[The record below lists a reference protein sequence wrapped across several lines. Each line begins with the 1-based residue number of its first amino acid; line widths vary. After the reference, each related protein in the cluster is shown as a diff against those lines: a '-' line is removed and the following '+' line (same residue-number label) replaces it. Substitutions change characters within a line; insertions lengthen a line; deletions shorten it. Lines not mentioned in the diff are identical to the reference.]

1 MERSGRLFS
10 ECASE
15 IWTTDELSTSTVSPN
30 VVLQSTATSEFEHN
44 HYDALD
50 VVEASEAYQVPSV
63 TITHIGVP
71 DESMGTMQFALGNG
85 LSSQVVQHVTSEET
99 ARILPANTVLAVKI
113 FIARPV
119 FGSSSAA
126 RESRSDVYATIVRE
140 IKVIGHPL
148 LRGHENIAQLRF
160 IAWSEKQPFPMLA
173 MELGNYGTLDHII
186 CSRGSDS
193 SLSSRQKQH
202 ITLNI
207 AVGLRAIH
215 QVGFIHGDL
224 KPENIIV
231 MNHANPKRGVIAKLL
246 DFGGSSDDTQS
257 GPAHVTPLWCAPEVE
272 SGRKDVDWAKCD
284 IYSYGLVVASLWG
297 RDASDQLYSVEGL
310 NNQLQASVLSRFTGN
325 TPTTSETDLMTRVRR
340 MQSSDWR
347 DTNSLV
353 SVLRNQLVTKLPSND
368 LDVPHLVGIIL
379 STLHANSNMR
389 PTAPEL
395 VDMFQPSF
403 NRLRRNIPR
412 DKLVED
418 EEYEEEVEEEE
429 DEEGK
434 KEEKED
440 EVRSGFKKKA
450 NQVRGLRSKYSVFA
464 DSEQIDSISEEDH
477 EEKDSRID
485 IGNRTSGDHIIQGS
499 SLLTHTLPRVLAW
512 LYSGAARKKKRRRHT
527 YRLQRPKNPDGS
539 RSRAEN
545 GLAVKHMQPTGE
557 EVGKKEEPIKGVTG
571 AEEPEVDRASDGNL
585 DKSVVKETAH
595 EKVAAFDKVDIWDI
609 GVHVSSWWT
618 NKSRYYLSFIYRQ
631 HVAALDDIPDP
642 VEYVRALNIEDVT
655 ISIPKDQS
663 SMDFLCEL
671 RRKTTRWMSKVFPEV
686 TSGSIPIRYQRRG
699 VHAFYLAMSN
709 IIGLAAPRNQTLG
722 AAWMAVAAIQGH
734 DKAMSLCPHMIPGNK
749 LEPWAPSRLFLCLD
763 ALGGLRGAVDRLA
776 RRWPDH
782 WAMIQQLR
790 RQRSHL
796 CQQDGFYF
804 KSDCRRAVLQRYED
818 AATVEELEEGQ
829 FTTFTGA
836 LMAGT
841 VSDVRS
847 LLEGVIQN
855 TSHPQ
860 DASDMVPI
868 LLNWLPF
875 SGLPDH
881 EASELVPLAYEAG
894 AQLDIRGEIQTT
906 HLGIKHAN
914 MSPISGSILKGR
926 PLVALA
932 IIALHEKLDEPIEDF
947 QASLYF
953 ASSFLFHEIVRRM
966 LQLHREKPWL
976 CFEGSRRWKRKTK
989 TLSSILR
996 FSMLKRGGHQ
1006 IVEAER
1012 FAIHGES
1019 FASAK
1024 KETERL
1030 LLESGAEPERTTVEK
1045 AIFHDET
1052 DSLRLIVGHL
1062 GPSKLFRHLRTT
1074 SFQLGRLCIELGAMN
1089 CFTYLLT
1096 QNFIRTTEGGDG
1108 GKLVHFAADRVPEK
1122 RDFLSALLKH
1132 GADIM
1137 TTDAR
1142 GHTTLHLAMLRRDVV
1157 AVDMLSQH
1165 CSEEQLAD
1173 LLSRH
1178 PSTGRSIFS
1187 DLILI
1192 QSPYLG
1198 IPFEGLQW
1206 LANRGGVHYYGAS
1219 AESWDWPVW
1228 HNIVDRPRP
1237 TTRTAQLSQAKLVA
1251 FLLGL
1256 ETFSERMQTEMCT
1269 PCQELI
1275 LHHAA
1280 WNGHVDIVRLLLQHN
1295 FDVNAVS
1302 ENPGWAKRDLTPTM
1316 TVLELVWT
1324 RLRSGD
1330 VPAVIQAAG
1339 RLEVIKWHE
1348 SLSEV
1353 VDLLVAA
1360 GARSSTFYWDRRW
1373 AVQLEVLDRQPLGS
1387 TILFNRG
1394 EAIIGSWPEPLPSA
1408 ARLAGDGRPKAA
1420 KKWTDR
1426 KYQLIPYFDSKSR
1439 QLNRRSEAGQEEARD
1454 ASDCDSSTESVE
1466 DGERNLPL
1474 LFWPKKQPPRETTR
1488 ALFLGG
1494 KRTPKMAGE
1503 SRETLE
1509 VALAQMPRWV
1519 RTDYVEGTTTP
1530 LHIAALR
1537 NDTDTLK
1544 ILLESEN
1551 VPIDIEDELGFTALC
1566 LAASEGHEAAV
1577 RLLFQSGAALVKPL
1591 PTEDSKK
1598 VEPLHCCVLL
1608 PFSKPSMIELLLKLG
1623 ADPNSKTA
1631 AVKNSRS
1638 FTVLTG
1644 CLIVSD
1650 RPDIVQTLINGG
1662 ANLDPFQEP
1671 EWNALASAIT
1681 YNRLKSLRVLLSAS
1695 TTPWRGPYGINLVQF
1710 AARYAQHGDS
1720 AVKFLLDFVAEHPES
1735 PHSAGLELDA
1745 VDNFKM
1751 NALSY
1756 AAHAGNLAAV
1766 ELLLARGAN
1775 VNAVLRKG
1783 WTALFWAARRGNPQI
1798 VRALLTKGANVH
1810 AMDEEGSQ
1818 PLTSVL
1824 NKKRT
1829 KDMDKVALILL
1840 EHNASFNGAITV
1852 KQLPKALSWAA
1863 MSGRLDCI
1871 RMLLDRGANVNRCS
1885 SNAGCAVLLSASEH
1899 GQLDAVRLLLER
1911 GADILAVDKNGR
1923 SAMFLAMDSG
1933 HRDVVNLLAT
1943 RGADLNSRTE
1953 NGGTA
1958 LFWAA
1963 SNGFLDTGK
1972 LLVERGQDVN
1982 AVDGEGETALF
1993 AAALKGHGGVV
2004 NFLLDRGADVNHR
2017 NKNASTVII
2026 RVVDCIAQNTRLPT
2040 NLGRE
2045 AGEVA
2050 ALSQALLDT
2059 LGILVSRGADMAV
2072 LNEFRYFKIEHEGKT
2087 EISRD
2092 RIADGKCVFSTWSS
2106 DEEIEA
2112 MGVEWDPLNGVDA
2125 A

>member
-15 IWTTDELSTSTVSPN
+15 IWTTDEPSTSTVSPN
-30 VVLQSTATSEFEHN
+30 VVSRTTATSELEHE

-63 TITHIGVP
+63 SVTHIGVSG
-71 DESMGTMQFALGNG
+71 ESMGTMQFALGNG
-85 LSSQVVQHVTSEET
+85 LSSQVVQHITSEET
-99 ARILPANTVLAVKI
+99 APILPANTVLALKI

-186 CSRGSDS
+186 RSRGSDS

-202 ITLNI
+202 ITLDI

-257 GPAHVTPLWCAPEVE
+257 GPAHVTPLWCAPEIE
-272 SGRKDVDWAKCD
+272 GGRKDVDWAKCD
-284 IYSYGLVVASLWG
+284 IYSYGLVIASVWG

-310 NNQLQASVLSRFTGN
+310 GTQLQASVLSRFNGN
-325 TPTTSETDLMTRVRR
+325 TPTTSETDLMTRVRK
-340 MQSSDWR
+340 MQTSDWR
-347 DTNSLV
+347 DANSLV
-353 SVLRNQLVTKLPSND
+353 SILRNQLVTKLPSND

-379 STLHANSNMR
+379 STLHADSNMR
-389 PTAPEL
+389 PTAAEL

-403 NRLRRNIPR
+403 NRLRRDIPPDR
-412 DKLVED
+412 LVHD
-418 EEYEEEVEEEE
+418 EEAEEEEEVEEEE
-429 DEEGK
+429 EGEEEEG
-434 KEEKED
+434 EEGEEEEEEEEEERED
-440 EVRSGFKKKA
+440 E
-450 NQVRGLRSKYSVFA
+450 
-464 DSEQIDSISEEDH
+464 EEDH
-477 EEKDSRID
+477 D
-485 IGNRTSGDHIIQGS
+485 
-499 SLLTHTLPRVLAW
+499 
-512 LYSGAARKKKRRRHT
+512 
-527 YRLQRPKNPDGS
+527 
-539 RSRAEN
+539 
-545 GLAVKHMQPTGE
+545 
-557 EVGKKEEPIKGVTG
+557 
-571 AEEPEVDRASDGNL
+571 
-585 DKSVVKETAH
+585 
-595 EKVAAFDKVDIWDI
+595 
-609 GVHVSSWWT
+609 
-618 NKSRYYLSFIYRQ
+618 
-631 HVAALDDIPDP
+631 
-642 VEYVRALNIEDVT
+642 
-655 ISIPKDQS
+655 
-663 SMDFLCEL
+663 
-671 RRKTTRWMSKVFPEV
+671 
-686 TSGSIPIRYQRRG
+686 
-699 VHAFYLAMSN
+699 
-709 IIGLAAPRNQTLG
+709 
-722 AAWMAVAAIQGH
+722 
-734 DKAMSLCPHMIPGNK
+734 
-749 LEPWAPSRLFLCLD
+749 
-763 ALGGLRGAVDRLA
+763 
-776 RRWPDH
+776 
-782 WAMIQQLR
+782 
-790 RQRSHL
+790 
-796 CQQDGFYF
+796 
-804 KSDCRRAVLQRYED
+804 
-818 AATVEELEEGQ
+818 
-829 FTTFTGA
+829 
-836 LMAGT
+836 
-841 VSDVRS
+841 
-847 LLEGVIQN
+847 
-855 TSHPQ
+855 
-860 DASDMVPI
+860 
-868 LLNWLPF
+868 
-875 SGLPDH
+875 
-881 EASELVPLAYEAG
+881 ASELVPLAYEAG
-894 AQLDIRGEIQTT
+894 AQLDVRCEIQTT

-914 MSPISGSILKGR
+914 ISPILGSILKGR

-932 IIALHEKLDEPIEDF
+932 IIALHEKINEPIVDF

-953 ASSFLFHEIVRRM
+953 ASSYLFHEIVIRM
-966 LQLHREKPWL
+966 LQLHKEKPWL
-976 CFEGSRRWKRKTK
+976 CFEGSRRSRRWKSKSK

-996 FSMLKRGGHQ
+996 FTMLKRGGHQ
-1006 IVEAER
+1006 VVEADR

-1030 LLESGAEPERTTVEK
+1030 LLNSGAEPELRAVEN
-1045 AIFHDET
+1045 AIFYDET
-1052 DSLRLIVGHL
+1052 DSLQLFVRHL
-1062 GPSKLFRHLRTT
+1062 GPSKLFGHLRT
-1074 SFQLGRLCIELGAMN
+1074 SPFQLGKLCIELGAIN

-1096 QNFIRTTEGGDG
+1096 QNIIRTTEGGDG
-1108 GKLVHFAADRVPEK
+1108 GKLVHFATDRVPEK

-1137 TTDAR
+1137 TTDHR
-1142 GHTTLHLAMLRRDVV
+1142 SHTTLHLAMLRRDMV

-1173 LLSRH
+1173 LLRRH
-1178 PSTGRSIFS
+1178 PSTGRSIFA

-1192 QSPYLG
+1192 QSPHFG

-1206 LANRGGVHYYGAS
+1206 LANRGGVHYYGGS

-1228 HNIVDRPRP
+1228 HSIVVNPRP
-1237 TTRTAQLSQAKLVA
+1237 TTRTAQLSDAKLVE

-1256 ETFSERMQTEMCT
+1256 ETFSERMQAEMCA

-1302 ENPGWAKRDLTPTM
+1302 ENPGWAKRGLTPTM
-1316 TVLELVWT
+1316 TVLELVWS

-1360 GARSSTFYWDRRW
+1360 GASSSTFYWDRRW
-1373 AVQLEVLDRQPLGS
+1373 AVQLEVLDQQPLGS

-1394 EAIIGSWPEPLPSA
+1394 EAIVGSWPEPLPSA
-1408 ARLAGDGRPKAA
+1408 TRLAGDGRTKAA

-1426 KYQLIPYFDSKSR
+1426 EYQLIPYFDSKSR
-1439 QLNRRSEAGQEEARD
+1439 RLSRRSEAGQEEAGD
-1454 ASDCDSSTESVE
+1454 ASDSDSSPESVE

-1474 LFWPKKQPPRETTR
+1474 LFWPEKQTPRDTTR

-1537 NDTDTLK
+1537 NDTDTLR

-1551 VPIDIEDELGFTALC
+1551 VPIDIGDELGLTALC

-1577 RLLFQSGAALVKPL
+1577 RLLFQSGAALVKPA
-1591 PTEDSKK
+1591 PTEDLK
-1598 VEPLHCCVLL
+1598 EIQALHCCVLM

-1623 ADPNSKTA
+1623 ADPNSRMA
-1631 AVKNSRS
+1631 AKYKRS
-1638 FTVLTG
+1638 LTVLTG
-1644 CLIVSD
+1644 CLAASD

-1662 ANLDPFQEP
+1662 ASLDPFQEP
-1671 EWNALASAIT
+1671 EWNALATAIT
-1681 YNRLKSLRVLLSAS
+1681 YNRVKSLRLLLSAS
-1695 TTPWRGPYGINLVQF
+1695 TTPWRGPYGINLVHF
-1710 AARYAQHGDS
+1710 AAHYAQYGDS
-1720 AVKFLLDFVAEHPES
+1720 VVKLLLDFAAEHPDS
-1735 PHSAGLELDA
+1735 PHSAELELDA
-1745 VDNFKM
+1745 VDNSNM
-1751 NALSY
+1751 SALSY
-1756 AAHAGNLAAV
+1756 AAKAGNLAAV

-1775 VNAVLRKG
+1775 VDAVLRKG
-1783 WTALFWAARRGNPQI
+1783 STALFWAVRGGNPQI
-1798 VRALLTKGANVH
+1798 VKALLKKGANVH

-1818 PLTSVL
+1818 PLTSAL
-1824 NKKRT
+1824 KKKRT

-1852 KQLPKALSWAA
+1852 KWLPKALSWAA
-1863 MSGRLDCI
+1863 MSGRLDYL
-1871 RMLLDRGANVNRCS
+1871 RMLLDRGANVNRYS

-1899 GQLDAVRLLLER
+1899 GQLGAVRLLLER

-1923 SAMFLAMDSG
+1923 SAMSVAMDSG
-1933 HRDVVNLLAT
+1933 HRDVVTLLVT

-1972 LLVERGQDVN
+1972 LLVERGQDIN
-1982 AVDGEGETALF
+1982 AVDEEGETALF
-1993 AAALKGHGGVV
+1993 AAALKGHGGFV

-2017 NKNASTVII
+2017 NNNASTVII
-2026 RVVDCIAQNTRLPT
+2026 RMVDCIAQDTRLPT

-2045 AGEVA
+2045 VGEVA
-2050 ALSQALLDT
+2050 AL
-2059 LGILVSRGADMAV
+2059 
-2072 LNEFRYFKIEHEGKT
+2072 N
-2087 EISRD
+2087 
-2092 RIADGKCVFSTWSS
+2092 
-2106 DEEIEA
+2106 
-2112 MGVEWDPLNGVDA
+2112 
-2125 A
+2125 